1 MSLEQSGVSNNTT
14 TMDVLRAAYV
24 SLPGSLIHPI
34 LMACIIT
41 GWAYALVLG
50 LSANVWRRERIGAQ
64 LLGSGSGGGGGGGDR
79 SPTGKRH
86 HKVAAGLLLA
96 TLGVMVA
103 GMLNTYLRAGR
114 LFPGPHLYGGFL
126 VLLALCAQA
135 ALVPWFADAKA
146 TRSVHLL
153 GGLVASVL
161 LLSQLW
167 TGVGLTTS
175 LVSGFLSK

>member
-1 MSLEQSGVSNNTT
+1 MGLEHVGAIDAS

-34 LMACIIT
+34 LMALIIT
-41 GWAYALVLG
+41 GWAYALTLG
-50 LSANVWRRERIGAQ
+50 LRANFWRRERRGAQ
-64 LLGSGSGGGGGGGDR
+64 LLAPSSSVGADR

-86 HKVAAGLLLA
+86 HKTAAGLLLA
-96 TLGVMVA
+96 TLAVMVA
-103 GMLNTYLRAGR
+103 GMLNTFLRAGR

-135 ALVPWFADAKA
+135 ALVPWFAEVKT

-153 GGLVASVL
+153 GGLVSFAL

-175 LVSGFLSK
+175 LISGFLAK